1 MKIGRNDPC
10 PCGSGKKYK
19 KCCLNK
25 SEIQFLAEAAFDAQ
39 KNLKRDGQIKQCLH
53 PNKDECTDKIVK
65 AHAIQNNRILTK
77 IAENGWVK
85 TLNGTSNL
93 IFQSSQEQGR
103 KIATTFTGFCSYH
116 DKKLFQAIEDQ
127 PFTATAKQIFLFTY
141 RTMAWHYHKKE
152 EQHKRTELFHK
163 NMAAKG
169 YSSSSEFIDA
179 LVLGINDNK
188 VKKSLFDTALLK
200 DDFSLINYCIW
211 EIPYEISFA
220 VSMQYE
226 PTFDLAG
233 NQINDYEHDEILKS
247 IYLNVFPADGKSY
260 CIWSWL
266 ANDDAIF
273 KSYTNQ
279 FMELPLSDRKNFL
292 NNKLPVWTDSLVISP
307 VLWKKWGKPIQE
319 ALIAHA
325 NFDKLYFAMEL
336 EHGGRPYQ
344 YMDTPWDLFE
354 PIQNI

>member
-1 MKIGRNDPC
+1 
-10 PCGSGKKYK
+10 
-19 KCCLNK
+19 
-25 SEIQFLAEAAFDAQ
+25 
-39 KNLKRDGQIKQCLH
+39 
-53 PNKDECTDKIVK
+53 
-65 AHAIQNNRILTK
+65 
-77 IAENGWVK
+77 
-85 TLNGTSNL
+85 
-93 IFQSSQEQGR
+93 
-103 KIATTFTGFCSYH
+103 
-116 DKKLFQAIEDQ
+116 
-127 PFTATAKQIFLFTY
+127 
-141 RTMAWHYHKKE
+141 
-152 EQHKRTELFHK
+152 
-163 NMAAKG
+163 MAAKG

-233 NQINDYEHDEILKS
+233 SQINDYEHDEILKS

-307 VLWKKWGKPIQE
+307 VLWKKWGKPVQE

-336 EHGGRPYQ
+336 EHGGQPYQ